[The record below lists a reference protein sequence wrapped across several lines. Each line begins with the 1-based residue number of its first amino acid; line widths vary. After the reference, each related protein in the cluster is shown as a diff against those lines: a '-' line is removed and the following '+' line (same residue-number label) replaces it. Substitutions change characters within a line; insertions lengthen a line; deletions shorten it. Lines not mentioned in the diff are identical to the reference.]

1 VLKKIGISLL
11 IAVALVVGVHIVGDL
26 VVPANKGS
34 MATLPMIADEDKNSE
49 PDELTK
55 TEEVTEVAAAEPAAM
70 GVMVMLGDAD
80 IAAGKKTFKKCKA
93 CHSID
98 NGGKNRVGPNLWN
111 IVGGDQGSVADYK
124 YSAAITD
131 LGGVWSFESLDA
143 FLAAPKAFAPGTKMS
158 FKGISKP
165 EARAALIVYLHAQSD
180 SPVPLP

>member
-1 VLKKIGISLL
+1 VLKKIGNSLL
-11 IAVALVVGVHIVGDL
+11 IAVALVVGVHIVGNL
-26 VVPANKGS
+26 LVPADKGS
-34 MATLPMIADEDKNSE
+34 MATLPKIADQDKNIE
-49 PDELTK
+49 PEEVTK
-55 TEEVTEVAAAEPAAM
+55 TEEITEVAPADPAAM

-80 IAAGKKTFKKCKA
+80 IAVGEKVFKKCKA

-98 NGGKNRVGPNLWN
+98 NGDKNKIGPNLWN
-111 IVGGDQGSVADYK
+111 IVGGHQGSVADYK
-124 YSAAITD
+124 YSTAITD

-143 FLAAPKAFAPGTKMS
+143 FLTAPKAFAPGTKMS